1 MAQQVKN
8 PTSIHVDM
16 GLILGAAQWLK
27 DSALLQAARSC
38 GLDPKL
44 LWLWCR
50 PATAAPIQPPAWE
63 PPYAVGADLKSKKK
77 KGTKDPDTLSSPLK
91 ELRVGEPVVTLGC
104 IVRYPCL
111 CDLGLGQLGLLEQ
124 NGL

>member
-16 GLILGAAQWLK
+16 GLILGAAQWIK

-50 PATAAPIQPPAWE
+50 PATAAPIQPLAWE
-63 PPYAVGADLKSKKK
+63 LSYVAGLALKREKKK
-77 KGTKDPDTLSSPLK
+77 KNLK
-91 ELRVGEPVVTLGC
+91 
-104 IVRYPCL
+104 Y
-111 CDLGLGQLGLLEQ
+111 
-124 NGL
+124 